1 MTADGGPSQ
10 SDELWLQSLLITGL
24 VLTYRTKS
32 ALGVLAWLNRG
43 GTWLVKCNTGHEC
56 TVQVVNPRDLVT
68 SNLCD
73 RLMAKNS

>member
-43 GTWLVKCNTGHEC
+43 GDLAGK
-56 TVQVVNPRDLVT
+56 VQYWPRMYC
-68 SNLCD
+68 SG
-73 RLMAKNS
+73 S